1 MKPGTLFRV
10 KAYRSEFD
18 SVILGSL
25 DDDPVAG
32 NAVPRDEDEI
42 ELPLGEIGVV
52 LDLHKRERCDSVE
65 SYRVLVLGK
74 QGWLFRDEMDDTALM
89 SEVVDEAR

>member
-1 MKPGTLFRV
+1 MEPGTLFRV
-10 KAYRSEFD
+10 KGYKAEFE
-18 SVILGSL
+18 SVMLGSL
-25 DDDPVAG
+25 VENPMSIDDH
-32 NAVPRDEDEI
+32 ET

-89 SEVVDEAR
+89 CEG